1 MKIKVRILI
10 VEDEFKIADVI
21 ASRLRKENYIVDVFD
36 NGEAGLDNALTNIYD
51 LIILDVMLPKVDGFK
66 ILEEIRREKINA
78 KVIMLTAKS
87 MIEDKLM
94 GGNSG
99 ANDYLT
105 KPFHIDELVARVNA
119 QLRMDNVQ
127 VQKYYVEA
135 GDLRLNIKNTTL
147 ICTTTNESIEVVCKE
162 FMLLE
167 YLMKFTTTG
176 DVYVAVYF
184 CTSISKIPADGGT
197 YIPRNG
203 EESYSGTARKFYI
216 STSKTLYAADAMAS
230 YYNSYFFGL
239 TPYNGKVTNTN
250 EHNPITLVQGGTASE
265 TALNKS
271 DRNLGNWGLQYAM
284 NFTLKNNYS
293 KPVKFKG
300 YIISNPISHCAGIRS
315 GNSVDGVF
323 LEPNESN
330 ENPDNNRWQFF
341 ESTTLPA
348 NTGSVTI
355 DFQYMHLSKGNAPCL
370 MQFEVVPA

>member
-1 MKIKVRILI
+1 MRILI

-94 GGNSG
+94 GVNSG

-127 VQKYYVEA
+127 VQKNYVEA

-147 ICTTTNESIEVVCKE
+147 TCTTTNESIEVVCKE

-167 YLMKFTTTG
+167 YLMKNKNQ
-176 DVYVAVYF
+176 VLQKEQLYE
-184 CTSISKIPADGGT
+184 KI
-197 YIPRNG
+197 
-203 EESYSGTARKFYI
+203 
-216 STSKTLYAADAMAS
+216 
-230 YYNSYFFGL
+230 
-239 TPYNGKVTNTN
+239 
-250 EHNPITLVQGGTASE
+250 
-265 TALNKS
+265 
-271 DRNLGNWGLQYAM
+271 WGL
-284 NFTLKNNYS
+284 
-293 KPVKFKG
+293 
-300 YIISNPISHCAGIRS
+300 
-315 GNSVDGVF
+315 D
-323 LEPNESN
+323 NESESN
-330 ENPDNNRWQFF
+330 NLEAYLSFIRKKIKIIGSNVQIKAIRGLGYKLEVEN
-341 ESTTLPA
+341 
-348 NTGSVTI
+348 
-355 DFQYMHLSKGNAPCL
+355 
-370 MQFEVVPA
+370 

>member
-1 MKIKVRILI
+1 MRILI

>member
-1 MKIKVRILI
+1 MRILI

-94 GGNSG
+94 GFNSG

-127 VQKYYVEA
+127 VQKNYVEA

-167 YLMKFTTTG
+167 YLMKNKNQ
-176 DVYVAVYF
+176 VLQKEQLYE
-184 CTSISKIPADGGT
+184 KI
-197 YIPRNG
+197 
-203 EESYSGTARKFYI
+203 
-216 STSKTLYAADAMAS
+216 
-230 YYNSYFFGL
+230 
-239 TPYNGKVTNTN
+239 
-250 EHNPITLVQGGTASE
+250 
-265 TALNKS
+265 
-271 DRNLGNWGLQYAM
+271 WGL
-284 NFTLKNNYS
+284 
-293 KPVKFKG
+293 
-300 YIISNPISHCAGIRS
+300 
-315 GNSVDGVF
+315 D
-323 LEPNESN
+323 NESESN
-330 ENPDNNRWQFF
+330 NLEAYLSFIRKKIKIIGSNVQIKAIRGLVYKLEVEN
-341 ESTTLPA
+341 
-348 NTGSVTI
+348 
-355 DFQYMHLSKGNAPCL
+355 
-370 MQFEVVPA
+370 